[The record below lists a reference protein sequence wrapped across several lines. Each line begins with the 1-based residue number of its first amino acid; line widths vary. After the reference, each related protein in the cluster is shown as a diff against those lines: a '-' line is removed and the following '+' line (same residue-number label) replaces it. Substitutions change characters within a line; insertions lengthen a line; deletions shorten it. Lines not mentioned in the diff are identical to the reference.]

1 MRSRIMFDQ
10 LFYYGVGIIAAYA
23 AVILIAALVIIG
35 MPAEDE
41 RQD

>member
-1 MRSRIMFDQ
+1 MRSRIMFEQ
-10 LFYYGVGIIAAYA
+10 LFYCGVGIIAIYA

-41 RQD
+41 SHD